1 MSKTAKLFSR
11 FKWDRIMT
19 ALLAAAIGVLFI
31 AMPET
36 SVDMLCT
43 ISGALMVAA
52 GAISLLIY
60 AIYRM
65 PGGLSLIAAIVLL
78 TAGIF
83 CLTNTATVQ
92 GMLTVI
98 FGMMIIV
105 DAARSLRDSIEC
117 ARTGAGAWLFMLVIS
132 LLALVLGCIV
142 LFVKFEAV
150 MIFAGVSLIV
160 DAVCDLIMTFIFSRR
175 IREAKK
181 KLLEEMQEKKQKKDK
196 EKEKDGDEEQA

>member
-1 MSKTAKLFSR
+1 MSKTGKLFSR

-36 SVDMLCT
+36 SADMLCT
-43 ISGALMVAA
+43 ISGALLVAA
-52 GAISLLIY
+52 GAVSLLIY
-60 AIYRM
+60 AIYRT

-83 CLTNTATVQ
+83 CLTNVAVVQ

-98 FGMMIIV
+98 FGMLIIV

-132 LLALVLGCIV
+132 LLTLVLGCIV
-142 LFVKFEAV
+142 LFVKFDAV

-181 KLLEEMQEKKQKKDK
+181 FLMDQKREEIEKKK
-196 EKEKDGDEEQA
+196 EQADKKENED